1 MNRGIKY
8 CMLLLLPILM
18 VGCNDV
24 DKDVLKKNIEVSNR
38 RIESM
43 MKDYN
48 TSKFKATKFYEDSLK
63 YLSGTIGTITIDDVD
78 TYYIEEFTDILNS
91 FKEAIVES
99 YEDEKLFNEEH
110 NIKVVELVDFIKNN
124 SESHYFLNES
134 NATLEQDILFKLP
147 YGQVLGLEIEWLGGG
162 IFGFKTYTNN

>member
-63 YLSGTIGTITIDDVD
+63 YLSGTISTITIDDVD